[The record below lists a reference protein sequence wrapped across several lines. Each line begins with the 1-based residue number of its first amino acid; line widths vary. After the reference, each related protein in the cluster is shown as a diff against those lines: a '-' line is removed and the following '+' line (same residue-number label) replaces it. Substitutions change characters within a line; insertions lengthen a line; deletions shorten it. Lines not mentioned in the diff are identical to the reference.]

1 MPYKIR
7 IAVRAL
13 ADIRDAENWY
23 NEQLSGLG
31 YRYRTAVK
39 NQINDLRN
47 DALLYPVKY
56 DDVHYRKIKSFP
68 YLLHYRI
75 KQNVV
80 HIIAVIHTSRSP
92 DIWPEMNI

>member
-1 MPYKIR
+1 MPYKIQ

-31 YRYRTAVK
+31 GRYRIAVK

-80 HIIAVIHTSRSP
+80 HIIAVIHTSRNP
-92 DIWPEMNI
+92 DVWPEMNI

>member
-1 MPYKIR
+1 MPYKIQ
-7 IAVRAL
+7 ISVRAV
-13 ADIRDAENWY
+13 ADIREAENWY

-31 YRYRTAVK
+31 TRYKIAVK
-39 NQINDLRN
+39 SQINDLRD

-56 DDVHYRKIKSFP
+56 DDVHYRKIKGFP

-80 HIIAVIHTSRSP
+80 DIIAVIHTSRNP
-92 DIWPEMNI
+92 DIWHEKDI